1 VPTYTRETHTFQS
14 PKSARLRH
22 EDRRATVTDGASL
35 RSRLYSSRLLCGRRA
50 ALGPHWAE
58 TPAASVP
65 RHNRVQK
72 VCVCVCLLLQ
82 DLVQRCT
89 RGQSLVGLFAIRHTG
104 CKRCTRGQSGSS
116 FLESPKKKVRR
127 QILWGLSQYRDSQH
141 KSLYPKFRTFPSKLY
156 GHSGIAPDPSF
167 QPRGWNIGLTK
178 SDHVPRE
185 TRGHPT
191 ARRARCPSGSV
202 CSKSVEHL

>member
-1 VPTYTRETHTFQS
+1 MPTYTRETHTFQS

-72 VCVCVCLLLQ
+72 VCVCVFITAGPSTK
-82 DLVQRCT
+82 VY
-89 RGQSLVGLFAIRHTG
+89 SWAI
-104 CKRCTRGQSGSS
+104 
-116 FLESPKKKVRR
+116 KKVRR